1 MARDVNEIY
10 RKMDELV
17 DSNSTYLFSC
27 ADDED
32 DFESFEGI
40 PIDVGS
46 EMFVKIT
53 KDIGVLKTGETVGIT
68 PTEFCFMSIK
78 KKE

>member
-1 MARDVNEIY
+1 MARDIGEIY
-10 RKMDELV
+10 QKMDEMV
-17 DSNSTYLFSC
+17 KSNTTYLFSC
-27 ADDED
+27 VDDED
-32 DFESFEGI
+32 DFEPFEGI
-40 PIDVGS
+40 PVEVGS

-53 KDIGVLKTGETVGIT
+53 KDNGTMRQGETVGIT